1 MIRTENLSRH
11 FQLGEQ
17 VTALESVTVSI
28 DAGEYVAITGPSGS
42 GKSTFMGIVGC
53 LDRPTHGKCWIDGVE
68 TSELGSDELAA
79 IRNRKIGFVFQN
91 FNLLGRLNAREN
103 IELPLMYAG
112 VQRRTRREIA
122 DTALN
127 MVGLADRGNHLPS
140 QLSGGQQQRVA
151 VARALACSPSI
162 ILADEPTG
170 ALDSKSADEM
180 MRLFRKLN
188 DFGKT
193 IVVVT
198 HDPQIAQHA
207 SRVIRFFDGRV
218 S

>member
-1 MIRTENLSRH
+1 VIRTEGLTRH

-17 VTALESVTVSI
+17 VTALEEVSI
-28 DAGEYVAITGPSGS
+28 SIGAGEYVAITGPSGS

-53 LDRPTHGKCWIDGVE
+53 LDRPTRGKCWIDGVN
-68 TSELGSDELAA
+68 TTDLASDELAA

-91 FNLLGRLNAREN
+91 FNLLERLNAREN

-112 VQRRTRREIA
+112 VHRQARHGIA
-122 DTALN
+122 ATALRT
-127 MVGLADRGNHLPS
+127 VGLADRGDHLPS

-151 VARALACSPSI
+151 VARALVCSPKI

-170 ALDSKSADEM
+170 ALDSKSANEM
-180 MRLFRKLN
+180 MTLFRRLN
-188 DFGKT
+188 EYGKT
-193 IVVVT
+193 IVIVT
-198 HDPQIAQHA
+198 HDPQVAQHA

-218 S
+218 L

>member
-1 MIRTENLSRH
+1 VIRTENLTRH

-17 VTALESVTVSI
+17 VTALEGVSVSI
-28 DAGEYVAITGPSGS
+28 DDGEYVAITGPSGS

-53 LDRPTHGKCWIDGVE
+53 LDRPTHGRCWIDGVD
-68 TSELGSDELAA
+68 TSDLASDDLAA

-91 FNLLGRLNAREN
+91 FNLLERLNAREN

-112 VQRRTRREIA
+112 VRRRSRREIA
-122 DTALN
+122 ETALRT
-127 MVGLADRGNHLPS
+127 VGLADRGDHLPS

-151 VARALACSPSI
+151 VARALVCSPKI

-170 ALDSKSADEM
+170 ALDSKSASEM
-180 MRLFRKLN
+180 MTLFQRLN
-188 DFGKT
+188 EYGKT

-198 HDPQIAQHA
+198 HDPQVARHA
-207 SRVIRFFDGRV
+207 SRVTRFFDGRV
-218 S
+218 L

>member
-1 MIRTENLSRH
+1 MGSRTS
-11 FQLGEQ
+11 
-17 VTALESVTVSI
+17 
-28 DAGEYVAITGPSGS
+28 D
-42 GKSTFMGIVGC
+42 
-53 LDRPTHGKCWIDGVE
+53 
-68 TSELGSDELAA
+68 LGSDDLAI

-91 FNLLGRLNAREN
+91 FNLLDRLNAREN

-112 VQRRTRREIA
+112 VQRRSRRKIA
-122 DTALN
+122 DTVLSI
-127 MVGLADRGNHLPS
+127 VGLTDRHNHLPS

-170 ALDSKSADEM
+170 ALDSKSANEM
-180 MRLFRKLN
+180 MTLFRKLN
-188 DFGKT
+188 DYGKT

-207 SRVIRFFDGRV
+207 SRVIRFLDGRV
-218 S
+218 L

>member
-1 MIRTENLSRH
+1 VIRTENLTRH

-17 VTALESVTVSI
+17 VTALEGVTVAI
-28 DAGEYVAITGPSGS
+28 GAGEYVAVTGPSGS

-53 LDRPTHGKCWIDGVE
+53 LDRPTRGKCWIDGVD
-68 TSELGSDELAA
+68 TSGLGSDDLAA

-91 FNLLGRLNAREN
+91 FNLLERMNAREN

-112 VQRRTRREIA
+112 VDRRSRREIA
-122 DTALN
+122 ETALRT
-127 MVGLADRGNHLPS
+127 VGLADRGDHLPS

-151 VARALACSPSI
+151 VARALVCSPKI

-170 ALDSKSADEM
+170 ALDSKSASEM
-180 MRLFRKLN
+180 MGLFRQLN
-188 DFGKT
+188 EYGKT